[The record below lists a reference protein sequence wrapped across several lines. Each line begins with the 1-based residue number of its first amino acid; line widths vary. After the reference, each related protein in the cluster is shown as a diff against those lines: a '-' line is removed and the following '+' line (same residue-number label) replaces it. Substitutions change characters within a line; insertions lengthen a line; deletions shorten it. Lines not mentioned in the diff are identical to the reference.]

1 MGASAK
7 DVPGQGPSLGGR
19 LGRGTIFGGWER
31 FNMGMWGAECQDLFF
46 FSFAIELKHS
56 CRQFLWVVN
65 ICFWEMNVDVA
76 AFVLLVLEK
85 LKAET
90 SREQRE
96 TAELLFA
103 VQSE

>member
-1 MGASAK
+1 M
-7 DVPGQGPSLGGR
+7 PGF
-19 LGRGTIFGGWER
+19 I
-31 FNMGMWGAECQDLFF
+31 F

>member
-1 MGASAK
+1 M
-7 DVPGQGPSLGGR
+7 
-19 LGRGTIFGGWER
+19 
-31 FNMGMWGAECQDLFF
+31 
-46 FSFAIELKHS
+46 
-56 CRQFLWVVN
+56 N
-65 ICFWEMNVDVA
+65 ICFWEMNVDVD

-103 VQSE
+103 VQSK